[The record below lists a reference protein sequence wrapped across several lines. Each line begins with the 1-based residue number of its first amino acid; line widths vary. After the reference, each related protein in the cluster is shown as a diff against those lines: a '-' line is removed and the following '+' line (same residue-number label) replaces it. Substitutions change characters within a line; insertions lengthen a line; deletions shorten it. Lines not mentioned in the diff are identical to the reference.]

1 LSKADDAGRYEF
13 SRIPEGHYVLSA
25 QRRGYVQTNFL
36 RDVNLRRGETA
47 RVDVA
52 LERAGTISGRV
63 VDEFGEPITDV
74 RVEALLAAPHSPRLS
89 SISRQRETDDEGRF
103 RLFELPPGRYFV
115 RAEPPDKFAASRDAL
130 AYAPA
135 FAPGVPDVASAQ
147 AVVIGRTRDVTGI
160 DIRLT
165 RQRTSA

>member
-1 LSKADDAGRYEF
+1 LSKTDDAGRYEF

-63 VDEFGEPITDV
+63 VDEFGEPMADV
-74 RVEALLAAPHSPRLS
+74 RVEALL
-89 SISRQRETDDEGRF
+89 T
-103 RLFELPPGRYFV
+103 
-115 RAEPPDKFAASRDAL
+115 PDS
-130 AYAPA
+130 
-135 FAPGVPDVASAQ
+135 
-147 AVVIGRTRDVTGI
+147 T
-160 DIRLT
+160 
-165 RQRTSA
+165 